1 MNIKL
6 VDLRRQLRDRD
17 RKIEDIQKTH
27 QVIDSENV
35 LQVKLLETTAPQSQI
50 LKQYDVVNRLREQ
63 LAVKDAELVRE
74 RLEKEEIFR
83 DNIVQHTDIQ
93 ILNKELEDLKI
104 SFSNHPTAALTSHD
118 NSKPA
123 SRDSS

>member
-35 LQVKLLETTAPQSQI
+35 LQVKLLETTAPHSQI

-104 SFSNHPTAALTSHD
+104 SFSNHPTTALTSHD